1 MIRFGTA
8 RNSGAVRRN
17 FRGIPAQPWRNFLTR
32 ASLSGSL
39 RPSPGLAVD
48 ADDVLY
54 VADSGNH
61 CIRRVTPEGVVST
74 VAGTGDA
81 GIDGSRLNSPCGVCV
96 CCPPG
101 LGPALLVAD
110 RQNSCVRTVAVDVLP
125 PVRVVP
131 STLRADRAIASTN
144 DHPITPRVPRDGDMA
159 PPHPSCRAS
168 PGEVACRS
176 RPNSKLS

>member
-1 MIRFGTA
+1 M
-8 RNSGAVRRN
+8 
-17 FRGIPAQPWRNFLTR
+17 
-32 ASLSGSL
+32 
-39 RPSPGLAVD
+39 
-48 ADDVLY
+48 
-54 VADSGNH
+54 ADSGNH

-131 STLRADRAIASTN
+131 STLRADLRRLLDLDLAGDVDRIKVEGEAVFEVQGRRLRASKAVLCVRCEHFRAMFTSGMRECYEGAV
-144 DHPITPRVPRDGDMA
+144 RVPDVEYAGE
-159 PPHPSCRAS
+159 PS
-168 PGEVACRS
+168 
-176 RPNSKLS
+176 